1 MSFRPIESWLLPT
14 FLAILAAVGLGLL
27 RSELQAPG
35 TRVWHRK
42 KKQKSLKSVSEKNG
56 LRKSRLISEKPW
68 LPDEKSIDR
77 PTGKREPCSHV
88 LIRLLRLRWRCSLDT
103 ENPVSRRRARCH
115 YS

>member
-35 TRVWHRK
+35 TGVWHRK

-56 LRKSRLISEKPW
+56 LRKA
-68 LPDEKSIDR
+68 
-77 PTGKREPCSHV
+77 G
-88 LIRLLRLRWRCSLDT
+88 
-103 ENPVSRRRARCH
+103 
-115 YS
+115 